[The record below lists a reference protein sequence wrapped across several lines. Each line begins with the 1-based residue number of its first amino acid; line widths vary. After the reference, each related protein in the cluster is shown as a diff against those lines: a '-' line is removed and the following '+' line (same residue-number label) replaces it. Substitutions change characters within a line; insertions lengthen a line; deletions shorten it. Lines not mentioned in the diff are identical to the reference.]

1 MRRKNEKGENAMR
14 KETRGRKP
22 KDPKVAISHGQLIAL
37 RFTQQDYPAIGNG
50 GRRSACAPLGKADF
64 A

>member
-1 MRRKNEKGENAMR
+1 MR

-37 RFTQQDYPAIGNG
+37 RFTQQDYPAIETAAGSQPVHLWA
-50 GRRSACAPLGKADF
+50 RETLLEVARAQHRKTA
-64 A
+64 